1 MCDCFFRKDAG
12 EVISSDFF
20 IFIII
25 LPAMAYATC
34 YRFTLAAMTYITIKA
49 VTAKGQVQMI
59 RDND

>member
-1 MCDCFFRKDAG
+1 M
-12 EVISSDFF
+12 ISSDFF